1 MYRYCATAVDV
12 EQTVVVMASGIIL
25 IGAKTYWEVEQQSS
39 KEDGFQQNQ
48 T

>member
-1 MYRYCATAVDV
+1 MFRYCVTVAEVD
-12 EQTVVVMASGIIL
+12 QTVVVMAPGVIL
-25 IGAKTYWEVEQQSS
+25 IGPKTYWEVEEQRS